1 MSNTNFKKNK
11 IIKNICIF
19 IAILAILLFILSIYI
34 KVYYYDIN
42 IKTISYHLVVSLNI
56 VLKLFSKIFN
66 GLINSLLTESN
77 MKIIIIALAVIF
89 SICEFQLKDWIKDIT
104 NLEMNGFKLEKQVKV
119 LDDMN
124 KTEQNNIEQLE
135 KKDDIGQDVEEK
147 LRLSKIKMDLLQTMI
162 NDPYIVHI
170 LERFVDKKIGTLK
183 IPMNV
188 FKQNTSIESIGKIFK
203 YDVNLN
209 SIKINGI
216 KDEIKDIAYDIYI
229 KVKNENKDQ

>member
-1 MSNTNFKKNK
+1 MSNTNSKRNK

-19 IAILAILLFILSIYI
+19 IAIFAILLFILSIYI

-135 KKDDIGQDVEEK
+135 KK
-147 LRLSKIKMDLLQTMI
+147 KI
-162 NDPYIVHI
+162 
-170 LERFVDKKIGTLK
+170 
-183 IPMNV
+183 
-188 FKQNTSIESIGKIFK
+188 
-203 YDVNLN
+203 
-209 SIKINGI
+209 
-216 KDEIKDIAYDIYI
+216 
-229 KVKNENKDQ
+229 